1 MNVFRHDD
9 IPQHHEPV
17 TPANPNEN
25 LQEQSTVSRVP
36 EKRAASVTTESQ
48 KVQVVTAIK
57 PVQALGHE

>member
-17 TPANPNEN
+17 TPANPIEN

-48 KVQVVTAIK
+48 KVQVVMAIK